1 MTVDRPAPAR
11 TLARGALAPL
21 SVLAIAMAAI
31 SPTTSVFLVYGDGLE
46 TAGTG
51 VVWAFVIGAAIAL
64 SMACCYAEVGSI
76 FPSAGGAYTI
86 VRRALGPVWGG
97 VATILFLLLGMVST
111 ASILTSA
118 ATYLSG
124 LVPGG
129 LPVNWTALAMMVL
142 ITLLCLVRVNPAG
155 WVTAVMLV
163 LEIGAIVAFTAFAA
177 AHGHAQAAD
186 PFTHPGLPGH
196 GGALVGVG
204 AGALLAAV
212 VPALFAFNGYDWP
225 LYFVEETRNARRTLP
240 RAVLLAAGLCV
251 LFEVAAVV
259 AATYAIGD
267 LKAVSAADSPLTDLA
282 HQVMGPTG
290 ATVLLAGVVV
300 AMFDTGLAA
309 NLGYARIYFAAGRDR
324 MWPGPVNGVFTHLG
338 RRSQVPVYGF
348 AVLFVGNGLL
358 CVFSSLNALVTFT
371 GVVIVA
377 VYLLVAVSA
386 LVVRIRDRGLR
397 GTLRMPLWPLPPIVA
412 LLGIGLAL
420 SQQKVR
426 DLAITGG
433 IALVALVGYLLARRH
448 LPPRLPDQAERR

>member
-1 MTVDRPAPAR
+1 
-11 TLARGALAPL
+11 
-21 SVLAIAMAAI
+21 
-31 SPTTSVFLVYGDGLE
+31 
-46 TAGTG
+46 
-51 VVWAFVIGAAIAL
+51 
-64 SMACCYAEVGSI
+64 
-76 FPSAGGAYTI
+76 
-86 VRRALGPVWGG
+86 
-97 VATILFLLLGMVST
+97 
-111 ASILTSA
+111 
-118 ATYLSG
+118 
-124 LVPGG
+124 
-129 LPVNWTALAMMVL
+129 
-142 ITLLCLVRVNPAG
+142 
-155 WVTAVMLV
+155 
-163 LEIGAIVAFTAFAA
+163 
-177 AHGHAQAAD
+177 
-186 PFTHPGLPGH
+186 
-196 GGALVGVG
+196 
-204 AGALLAAV
+204 
-212 VPALFAFNGYDWP
+212 
-225 LYFVEETRNARRTLP
+225 
-240 RAVLLAAGLCV
+240 
-251 LFEVAAVV
+251 VV

-324 MWPGPVNGVFTHLG
+324 MWPGPVNGVLTHLG